1 MMKAIGAWLCRH
13 GFHDM
18 RPHHQS
24 GAYNYS
30 ACSRCPKRM
39 VFKVFG
45 GYSPI
50 DDYWLAGNDGEP
62 PAPTPPI
69 TGSGVRT
76 PRAPRN
82 RKKSQ
87 P

>member
-24 GAYNYS
+24 GAYNYL
-30 ACSRCPKRM
+30 ACDRCPKRTAI
-39 VFKVFG
+39 KVFG
-45 GYSPI
+45 GHSPV

-62 PAPTPPI
+62 PARTPP
-69 TGSGVRT
+69 TGGSSVQ
-76 PRAPRN
+76 APRTAKQ
-82 RKKSQ
+82 RKRK